1 MNALYKDIKFYRG
14 IINIY
19 IHTHA
24 HAHRMP
30 L

>member
-1 MNALYKDIKFYRG
+1 MKALYKDIKFYRG
-14 IINIY
+14 IIYIY